1 MERATRIV
9 EYLLHAGKEYIA
21 LMHIHKEMPEKSIR
35 DMFEKYTGKI
45 RQLPPIR
52 SSVRRKMR
60 SRNIYYIE
68 VLEIDGKD
76 VLFRV
81 GCEAG
86 TYVRKY
92 CHDFGQ
98 SLGCGAHMAE
108 LRRTKAGPFNESTL
122 ATLHD
127 LADAYWYYKNEK
139 NEKFIRKII
148 QPIESALFMPKIWV
162 NDSAVE
168 PLCHGTN
175 LMIPGIV
182 KFNSKINKDDIVA
195 VLTLKDELVCLG
207 KSLMTC
213 EEIKKEKKG
222 IAVNVNKVFMLPE
235 TYK

>member
-68 VLEIDGKD
+68 VLEIDKKD

-86 TYVRKY
+86 TYIRKLI
-92 CHDFGQ
+92 HDFGQ

-122 ATLHD
+122 VTLHD

-148 QPIESALFMPKIWV
+148 QPIESALFMPKI
-162 NDSAVE
+162 
-168 PLCHGTN
+168 
-175 LMIPGIV
+175 
-182 KFNSKINKDDIVA
+182 
-195 VLTLKDELVCLG
+195 
-207 KSLMTC
+207 
-213 EEIKKEKKG
+213 
-222 IAVNVNKVFMLPE
+222 
-235 TYK
+235 